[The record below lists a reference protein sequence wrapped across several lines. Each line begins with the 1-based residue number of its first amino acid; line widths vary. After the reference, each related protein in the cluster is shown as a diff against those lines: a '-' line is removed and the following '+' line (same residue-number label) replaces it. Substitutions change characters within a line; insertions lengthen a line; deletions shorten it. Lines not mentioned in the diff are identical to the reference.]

1 MGETVLFSC
10 GDVSGDLYVGE
21 MVRRLRFSFPETSV
35 FALGGE
41 ESEKAGAELLYPT
54 VMLST
59 FGLLELVGSLRRW
72 KQVWDLTCA
81 FVRNHRPRVVVLV
94 DNPGFNFHLAR
105 FCQRLEIPVVYFAP
119 PQVWAW
125 GRKRGVTLSHLA
137 DWIFPLF
144 PWEIPYFSSGKARV
158 EWAGHPMVEFFR
170 RNEGLQ
176 KEAADV
182 PWVVLLPGSRKA
194 EAKRYLTV
202 VRACL
207 EKSRVL
213 FAPYRLAAIAAS
225 GELRELIARELQGLP
240 VTVKMKEKLP
250 LVLRSA
256 CLAIA
261 CAGTVTLEVALAG
274 VPQIIVY
281 RLSRF
286 TFWVARM
293 VFRGSLVGLP
303 NIVLGE
309 EVYPELIQDD
319 FSWWNLRQEVE
330 KILQNPAI
338 HERSLSWAESIRKR
352 LDRGNPFERVV
363 EVLGTYL

>member
-1 MGETVLFSC
+1 
-10 GDVSGDLYVGE
+10 
-21 MVRRLRFSFPETSV
+21 
-35 FALGGE
+35 
-41 ESEKAGAELLYPT
+41 
-54 VMLST
+54 
-59 FGLLELVGSLRRW
+59 
-72 KQVWDLTCA
+72 
-81 FVRNHRPRVVVLV
+81 
-94 DNPGFNFHLAR
+94 
-105 FCQRLEIPVVYFAP
+105 
-119 PQVWAW
+119 
-125 GRKRGVTLSHLA
+125 
-137 DWIFPLF
+137 
-144 PWEIPYFSSGKARV
+144 
-158 EWAGHPMVEFFR
+158 
-170 RNEGLQ
+170 
-176 KEAADV
+176 
-182 PWVVLLPGSRKA
+182 
-194 EAKRYLTV
+194 V

-240 VTVKMKEKLP
+240 VTVKMKEELP